1 MADPNLYDDLL
12 KAKEQMKLNRAKF
25 IEQLDK
31 SLSDQERQVI
41 MNRFDDQMREMERQ
55 LLKEQEDQAKAFKA
69 KLANRNKLHQHIVE
83 VVKED
88 TKHENDKI

>member
-31 SLSDQERQVI
+31 SLSEQERQII
-41 MNRFDDQMREMERQ
+41 MNRFDD
-55 LLKEQEDQAKAFKA
+55 
-69 KLANRNKLHQHIVE
+69 
-83 VVKED
+83 
-88 TKHENDKI
+88 

>member
-55 LLKEQEDQAKAFKA
+55 LLKE
-69 KLANRNKLHQHIVE
+69 
-83 VVKED
+83 
-88 TKHENDKI
+88 

>member
-1 MADPNLYDDLL
+1 
-12 KAKEQMKLNRAKF
+12 
-25 IEQLDK
+25 
-31 SLSDQERQVI
+31 
-41 MNRFDDQMREMERQ
+41 MREMERQ

-88 TKHENDKI
+88 TKHENDKIQDLQR